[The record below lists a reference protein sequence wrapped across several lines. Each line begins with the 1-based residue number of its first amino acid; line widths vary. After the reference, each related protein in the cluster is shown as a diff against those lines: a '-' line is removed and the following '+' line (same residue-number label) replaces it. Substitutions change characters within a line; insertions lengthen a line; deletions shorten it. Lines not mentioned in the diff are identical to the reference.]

1 MKDNYSVNKIL
12 GYYNIDYTDTD
23 SMEGND
29 NLSFRVSMNGKNKY
43 QLRILPPK
51 LLHGR
56 SEILMNPDSLR
67 SELIFLEE
75 VQEKTG
81 LVLQNVVFNRNKE
94 KLTIIENDNGDQIVG
109 LLLTWIEKNTSSEDF
124 ILVGETLGKIHKCS
138 QSFIPPSSFIR
149 PTYNQD
155 YFRGSIEI
163 IIKDKK
169 EQAIIPGSI
178 LTIKEAFAKILV
190 EMANIEK
197 NLDTWG
203 VVHGDYGE
211 GNYLFLGGKC
221 CPIDFSLC
229 GYGYFLYDVGLALEP
244 LDRNQRD
251 DFLTGYF
258 NIIDFLRSSFK
269 YIDTFFVLG
278 LLECFST
285 LVSIDVDRS
294 WLNQFISDNI
304 EIYISNYIENKKFI
318 SYIEH

>member
-1 MKDNYSVNKIL
+1 
-12 GYYNIDYTDTD
+12 
-23 SMEGND
+23 MEGND

-51 LLHGR
+51 LPHER
-56 SEILMNPDSLR
+56 SKIVKNPDSLR

-75 VQEKTG
+75 IQEKTG
-81 LVLQNVVFNRNKE
+81 LALQNVVFNRNKE
-94 KLTIIENDNGDQIVG
+94 KLTIMENDNGDQIVG
-109 LLLTWIEKNTSSEDF
+109 LLLTWIEKDTSSEDF
-124 ILVGETLGKIHKCS
+124 VLVGETLGRIHKCS
-138 QSFIPPSSFIR
+138 QFFIPPSNFIR

-163 IIKDKK
+163 IKKDNK

-178 LTIKEAFAKILV
+178 LTIKEAFSKILV

-197 NLDTWG
+197 SVDTWG
-203 VVHGDYGE
+203 VIHGDYGE
-211 GNYLFLGGKC
+211 GNYLFLSGKC

-229 GYGYFLYDVGLALEP
+229 GHGYFLYDVGLALEP

-269 YIDTFFVLG
+269 YIDNFFVLG

-294 WLNQFISDNI
+294 WLNQFISDNV
-304 EIYISNYIENKKFI
+304 EIYISNYIENKKLI
-318 SYIEH
+318 SYIVH